1 MMRDTDPEHTDYTNN
16 EIMHMLNEINEKLNR
31 LESSSNNPI
40 GYLFDSIFTILV
52 VSVMYHI
59 MYNQN

>member
-16 EIMHMLNEINEKLNR
+16 EIMYMLNEINEKLNR

>member
-1 MMRDTDPEHTDYTNN
+1 MMRDTNPEHTDYTNN
-16 EIMHMLNEINEKLNR
+16 EIMYMLNEINEKLNR

>member
-16 EIMHMLNEINEKLNR
+16 EIMNMLNEINEKLNR

>member
-1 MMRDTDPEHTDYTNN
+1 MRDINPEHTDYTNN
-16 EIMHMLNEINEKLNR
+16 EIIGMLNEINEKLNR

-40 GYLFDSIFTILV
+40 GNIFDCIFTILV
-52 VSVMYHI
+52 ILMMYHI